1 MLCMKSSKMRP
12 FECPRKTL
20 GSKGRFVVPCIH
32 IPWGPGPGGPPRGG
46 NHLHIQTGF
55 GPSTFSPAV
64 QYAKDLVPLHRE
76 RKFNSSAY
84 PISQAYIIS
93 QEHFQLSTSLPN
105 PQFSCCIGRS
115 TRNIYRSLQLTKCDH
130 NPYNPFDTNILK
142 FAATRRM

>member
-1 MLCMKSSKMRP
+1 MSPKNLGVKRTFCCALYTYTLGAGARGAPEGRKSSSYTNWI
-12 FECPRKTL
+12 C
-20 GSKGRFVVPCIH
+20 
-32 IPWGPGPGGPPRGG
+32 
-46 NHLHIQTGF
+46 
-55 GPSTFSPAV
+55 PSTFSPAV
-64 QYAKDLVPLHRE
+64 QYAEDLVPLHGE